1 LKLLLDTHVLL
12 SLLFEDGRLSAP
24 AHKTMERGDA
34 QLIVSVVSVWEIAI
48 KRSIGKLDAPDDVI
62 ERIDEA
68 GARILTITPQHAQA
82 TGELPFH
89 HRDPFDRLLIAQAQL
104 EGCTILTGD
113 RAFSAYDVPVVW

>member
-1 LKLLLDTHVLL
+1 MKLLLDTQALLALL
-12 SLLFEDGRLSAP
+12 SSDYPLSPTARAAIEQP
-24 AHKTMERGDA
+24 GANVICST
-34 QLIVSVVSVWEIAI
+34 VSVWEIAI
-48 KRSIGKLDAPDDVI
+48 KRSIGKLEAPENVI

-68 GARILTITPQHAQA
+68 GGRILTITPQHAHA

-104 EGCTILTGD
+104 EGCAIVTGD

>member
-1 LKLLLDTHVLL
+1 MRLLLDTHVLL

-24 AHKTMERGDA
+24 ARKTMERGDA

-68 GARILTITPQHAQA
+68 GARILTITLQHAHA
-82 TGELPFH
+82 TGELPLH

-104 EGCTILTGD
+104 EGFTILTGD
-113 RAFSAYDVPVVW
+113 RAFSAYDVSVVW

>member
-1 LKLLLDTHVLL
+1 VKLLLDTQALLALL
-12 SLLFEDGRLSAP
+12 SSDYPLSPGART
-24 AHKTMERGDA
+24 AMEQPGA
-34 QLIVSVVSVWEIAI
+34 NVICSTVSVWEIAI

-68 GARILTITPQHAQA
+68 GARILTITPQHAHA

-104 EGCTILTGD
+104 EGCAIITGD